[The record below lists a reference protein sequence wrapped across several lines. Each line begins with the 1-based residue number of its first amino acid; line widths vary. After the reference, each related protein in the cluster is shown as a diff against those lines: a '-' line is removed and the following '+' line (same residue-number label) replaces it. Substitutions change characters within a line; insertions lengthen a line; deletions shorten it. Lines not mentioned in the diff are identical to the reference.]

1 MDTCLGKTGARE
13 PFGLFVAPCK
23 PSLKRTKLKTK
34 GPTQLCSLAGAV
46 GEHSLFAQP
55 LAAPE
60 KNFTPIFLSRLRQ
73 GNESQYQQAASQ
85 CRGSKECIYDMLST
99 GDVTLGL
106 ATQSLVEDFQEKKT
120 ALSKWSRSSPPRG
133 HGWDNSSLGPLAPCE
148 AREMPPRSWIFLH
161 AWEMPPVG
169 EMPPRS

>member
-1 MDTCLGKTGARE
+1 MDTCLGKTGAWE
-13 PFGLFVAPCK
+13 HFGLFIALCK
-23 PSLKRTKLKTK
+23 PPLKRTKLKTK

-46 GEHSLFAQP
+46 GERSLFAQP

-60 KNFTPIFLSRLRQ
+60 NFTPIFLSRLRQ
-73 GNESQYQQAASQ
+73 NESQYQQAASQ

-133 HGWDNSSLGPLAPCE
+133 HGMDNSSLGPLAPCE

-161 AWEMPPVG
+161 TWEMPPAG
-169 EMPPRS
+169 QMPPRS